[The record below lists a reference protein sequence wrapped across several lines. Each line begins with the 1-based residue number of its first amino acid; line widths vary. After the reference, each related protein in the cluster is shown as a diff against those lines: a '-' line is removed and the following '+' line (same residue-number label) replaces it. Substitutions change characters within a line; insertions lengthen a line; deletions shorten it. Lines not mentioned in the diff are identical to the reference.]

1 MSSTPD
7 LSGGDAAKPA
17 LTDPSIDERIHEQWY
32 QPRIPRAV
40 LKELMKRSDAE
51 GLRNFVP
58 WLLLLVASGWVAAL
72 CWGTWWAVP
81 AFLVYGTIYSSSD
94 ARWHELAHGTPF
106 KTRWLNDAFYH
117 LSSFMTIRE
126 GYWWRWSH
134 ARHHTHT
141 YFQERDPE
149 IQVARP
155 TQVWPIIIDF
165 FGLLGTSLEIRKV
178 VRHAFGRVDAA
189 TDAFL
194 PATEKPKM
202 IWSCRIYLLVVIGT
216 IGLAIAL
223 RSFLPL
229 MFVWTPRYY
238 GGWLHQLLGLT
249 QHAGLAVNV
258 KDHRLNTRTVYINP
272 VYRFLYLNMNY
283 HLEHHLLP
291 MVPFHALPRLHEV
304 IKDQLPP
311 AYPSLYA
318 VYREMVPALWKQR
331 SEPDHVIE
339 RKVPGESA
347 RQGTFATQSGI

>member
-1 MSSTPD
+1 MSATSGVDSGTPTLGFD
-7 LSGGDAAKPA
+7 DKAFDDTLSQ
-17 LTDPSIDERIHEQWY
+17 QWY
-32 QPRIPRAV
+32 QPAIPRVV

-51 GLRNFVP
+51 GWRNFGL
-58 WLLLLVASGWVAAL
+58 WLVLLIASGAVAAMT
-72 CWGTWWAVP
+72 WGTWWAVP
-81 AFLVYGTIYSSSD
+81 AFFVYGTIYSSSD

-106 KTRWLNDAFYH
+106 KSRRANDFFYH

-141 YFQERDPE
+141 YFQSRDPE

-155 TQVWPIIIDF
+155 TKVWPIVIDF
-165 FGLLGTSLEIRKV
+165 FGLMGCTLEIGKI

-194 PATEKPKM
+194 PASEKPKM
-202 IWSCRIYLLVVIGT
+202 IWSCRIYLAVVVCT
-216 IGLAIAL
+216 IAWAIAM

-229 MFVWTPRYY
+229 MFVWTPRFY

-258 KDHRLNTRTVYINP
+258 KDHRLNTRTVYMNP
-272 VYRFLYLNMNY
+272 VFRFLYLNMNY

-291 MVPFHALPRLHEV
+291 MVPFHALPRLHEA
-304 IKDQLPP
+304 IKDQLPA

-318 VYREMVPALWKQR
+318 AYREMLPALWKQR
-331 SEPDHVIE
+331 SNPQHVIE
-339 RKVPGESA
+339 RTLPLKRSA
-347 RQGTFATQSGI
+347 QGSFTAQPNA

>member
-7 LSGGDAAKPA
+7 VDGAAAAPRV
-17 LTDPSIDERIHEQWY
+17 TDTAFEDGIGQQWY
-32 QPRIPRAV
+32 QPVIPRAV

-51 GLRNFVP
+51 GWRNFGL
-58 WLLLLVASGWVAAL
+58 WLALLVASGVVAAMT
-72 CWGTWWAVP
+72 WGSWWAVP

-106 KTRWLNDAFYH
+106 KSRRANDFFYH

-141 YFQERDPE
+141 YFQTRDPE
-149 IQVARP
+149 IQVTRP
-155 TQVWPIIIDF
+155 TKVWPIVIDF
-165 FGLLGTSLEIRKV
+165 MGLMGCSLEIGKV
-178 VRHAFGRVDAA
+178 LRHAFGRVDES
-189 TDAFL
+189 TNAFL
-194 PATEKPKM
+194 PASEKPKM
-202 IWSCRIYLLVVIGT
+202 IWSCRIYLAVVIGT
-216 IGLAIAL
+216 IALAIAT

-229 MFVWTPRYY
+229 MFVWTPRFY
-238 GGWLHQLLGLT
+238 GGWLHQLLALT

-272 VYRFLYLNMNY
+272 VFRFLYLNMNY

-291 MVPFHALPRLHEV
+291 MVPFYALPRLHDA

-318 VYREMVPALWKQR
+318 VYREMLPALWKQR
-331 SEPDHVIE
+331 ADPTHVIE
-339 RKVPGESA
+339 RKIPVRDVPPGVVPA
-347 RQGTFATQSGI
+347 QSNI